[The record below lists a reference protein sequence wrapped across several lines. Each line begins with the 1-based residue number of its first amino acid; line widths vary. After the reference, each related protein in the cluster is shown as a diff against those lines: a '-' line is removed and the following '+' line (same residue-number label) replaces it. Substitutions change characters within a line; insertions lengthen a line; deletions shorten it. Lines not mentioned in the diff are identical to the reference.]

1 MAIKNRSD
9 KSPLIDPFVHQSNP
23 SYKPI
28 DKSPSPLDKYIA
40 QGLSDDTNGIKFQAA
55 LQELVN
61 GETDSSQLLA
71 SLLGAGNAQFSD
83 ERWDMFYQYLLGM
96 MQQAN
101 QRAFDIEQRDESRLY
116 NNPMNELARLM
127 GSGVSRDAALE
138 ILKGSAGG
146 SGSLGVA
153 GSGSFDAPSVSAP
166 SGTMELQKQQSI
178 AGMVFG
184 SLAAL
189 SNLVQSGVSVAQGI
203 EQVNQLKGQNYFS
216 NKQIEAFDSVQQLT
230 SALQTMQTNGEI
242 EPSEIEKLSNANDL
256 IKFLQKQSESND
268 NLKQLIKSPA
278 YATALGTSYGRN
290 YFNQYWKSLR
300 DTRDEGTL
308 LDSFIRN
315 QQLQNTLLNANIDKV
330 GAEMENL
337 GKQNSLINQQIIES
351 CNRVAVGDA
360 QISVLNEQGKFIQV
374 QSTQLIRQTDSQ
386 VSLMDTQAFGQDIT
400 NRQLSLN
407 YEYNEAGFPM
417 LKLARVH
424 DLELQLAR
432 WQCLTTPES
441 MQKQMRSWLLEPQNA
456 YDVAYLQNLYLNAV
470 GSFAQ
475 QNPALWNL
483 CSGFKASGAFDMVK
497 MMPMPVSKNPT
508 NLLNLGPK

>member
-1 MAIKNRSD
+1 MAFIQNRSD
-9 KSPLIDPFVHQSNP
+9 KSPLIDDHSNP
-23 SYKPI
+23 SSRHKY
-28 DKSPSPLDKYIA
+28 PSPLDKYIA

-153 GSGSFDAPSVSAP
+153 GSGAFDAPSVSAP

-242 EPSEIEKLSNANDL
+242 EPSEIEKYTY
-256 IKFLQKQSESND
+256 
-268 NLKQLIKSPA
+268 LKAKDI
-278 YATALGTSYGRN
+278 YA
-290 YFNQYWKSLR
+290 
-300 DTRDEGTL
+300 
-308 LDSFIRN
+308 
-315 QQLQNTLLNANIDKV
+315 
-330 GAEMENL
+330 
-337 GKQNSLINQQIIES
+337 
-351 CNRVAVGDA
+351 
-360 QISVLNEQGKFIQV
+360 
-374 QSTQLIRQTDSQ
+374 
-386 VSLMDTQAFGQDIT
+386 
-400 NRQLSLN
+400 
-407 YEYNEAGFPM
+407 
-417 LKLARVH
+417 
-424 DLELQLAR
+424 
-432 WQCLTTPES
+432 
-441 MQKQMRSWLLEPQNA
+441 
-456 YDVAYLQNLYLNAV
+456 
-470 GSFAQ
+470 
-475 QNPALWNL
+475 
-483 CSGFKASGAFDMVK
+483 
-497 MMPMPVSKNPT
+497 
-508 NLLNLGPK
+508 

>member
-28 DKSPSPLDKYIA
+28 DKSLSPLDKYIA

-71 SLLGAGNAQFSD
+71 SLLGAGNAQFSA

-153 GSGSFDAPSVSAP
+153 GSGAFDAPSVSAP

-256 IKFLQKQSESND
+256 IKFLQKQSESNE

-360 QISVLNEQGKFIQV
+360 QIYVLNEQGKYIQV

-407 YEYNEAGFPM
+407 HEHE
-417 LKLARVH
+417 
-424 DLELQLAR
+424 Q
-432 WQCLTTPES
+432 
-441 MQKQMRSWLLEPQNA
+441 
-456 YDVAYLQNLYLNAV
+456 
-470 GSFAQ
+470 
-475 QNPALWNL
+475 
-483 CSGFKASGAFDMVK
+483 
-497 MMPMPVSKNPT
+497 VST
-508 NLLNLGPK
+508 